1 MPTFRADCATTAVR
15 GCCPRMSVPE
25 YGAYH
30 VGLYVGAQQCYA
42 PVRLAGVGFKT
53 HYVVFGGVGKVD
65 VGLFDVDAESGNDL
79 GEAVEALCVS
89 VPDCFAAE

>member
-1 MPTFRADCATTAVR
+1 MPPLLCVAVALA
-15 GCCPRMSVPE
+15 CLFE

-30 VGLYVGAQQCYA
+30 VGLDIGASQCYA

-79 GEAVEALCVS
+79 GEAVERYALQGRTV
-89 VPDCFAAE
+89 FAAE